1 MEEAAI
7 PGGGGGSEHGHRAG
21 ASAGDGAVGGGDVCD
36 IDDGLDPLWPPYQPS
51 SATRMVARLWEANPT
66 SSERWTTGLG
76 GVE

>member
-7 PGGGGGSEHGHRAG
+7 LGDGGGSHHGRRAG
-21 ASAGDGAVGGGDVCD
+21 ASTGDGAVGGGDGGD
-36 IDDGLDPLWPPYQPS
+36 IDGLDPLWPPSQPS
-51 SATRMVARLWEANPT
+51 SATRMLACLWEANPT

>member
-7 PGGGGGSEHGHRAG
+7 PGGGGGSHHGRRG
-21 ASAGDGAVGGGDVCD
+21 GDGGD
-36 IDDGLDPLWPPYQPS
+36 IDDLDPLWPLSQPS
-51 SATRMVARLWEANPT
+51 SVTRMLARLWEANPT